1 MTSRCGGESIL
12 QEAGV
17 EAGSTVRGLLPKPGR
32 EHTELGPLEH
42 SSSSGGAEK

>member
-1 MTSRCGGESIL
+1 MSSGCGGENKL

-32 EHTELGPLEH
+32 QDTELGPLGH
-42 SSSSGGAEK
+42 SNSGGGG